1 MKIRFGLIFVLSI
14 LLNACASIGEYGTL
28 AQLRDVEIKLEDEKI
43 TGGIEKAMQSY
54 QQFLEQTPESAMT
67 PEAIRRLADL
77 KIERQNNQLDAVPVE
92 ELDAPT
98 RSADIVPVKKEARKQ
113 KTSTDETVI
122 AKDESD
128 IAFEKRA
135 TKADEIESAVDDV
148 ATLADGSSADMNNV
162 GAKEAIALY
171 KQLLE
176 RFPLYERNDQVL
188 YQMSRAYEDMADVEG
203 AMVVMNR
210 IVKEYPAS
218 RYMDEVQFR
227 RAEYFFTRKKFLDS
241 EDAYKSIVNMGS
253 NSSYYD
259 LALYKLGWTFYK
271 QEMYEEALEF
281 FMSLLD
287 YKVSIGYDFEQTENK
302 VDMKRINDTYRVIS
316 LSFSNLEGAESII
329 DHFDKV
335 GRKPYELGVYSN
347 LAEHYFIKRRFGD
360 AAKTYGA
367 FIDRNPLHEI
377 SPHFYMRV
385 IEIYKQGRFPKL
397 VVESKRGF
405 ASAYGVKSE
414 YWKHFDVKK
423 YPKVIALLQTN
434 ISDLAYH
441 YHALFRNKLF
451 ASKKKMHYAE
461 ATHWYKEF
469 ISSFPKDEK
478 TPEIHYKFAQLLL
491 QGNEYANSA
500 REYERVAYN
509 YPLHEKSSASG
520 YASVFAFREN
530 LKAASVAMHPIAM
543 QDVIRSSL
551 KFSDAF
557 PKHDKAAIVLA
568 AVADDIFEMKD
579 YALAIITATKLVD
592 NYPNTKAEYR
602 RGAWMIVAHSSYET
616 NLYVEAEKAYTQV
629 LLLTDIKHKDRES
642 LVNNLAASIYKQGEA
657 AALLQEYKLAADHFL
672 RIANVAPKSS
682 IRKTAEFDAAAVL
695 IKLNDWGRAA
705 KVLVAF
711 RNTFKDVKMLHEAT
725 KKLAVVYQ
733 EAERYAEAAVEFE
746 RIEKESK
753 DNDVRRE
760 ALILAAK
767 MYEKVENHKR
777 ALVVYQRYVDLFPKP
792 LEFALETRY
801 KMANLYKSWGNE
813 KKYHSELKRVISID
827 ARAGQERTDRTRF
840 LAAKSLLVLTEPAFE
855 KFAVIKLNKPFK
867 KNLLRKKRAMKY
879 AVTEFNKLVKFEV
892 GDVTA
897 AATYYLAE
905 IYYNFSRSLAE
916 SERPE
921 KLNEI
926 EMEEY
931 ELALEDQIFPFEE
944 KAIAVH
950 RKNLELISIGVY
962 SSWIDKSLEKLG
974 SLMPA
979 RYAKYEESTGF
990 MSFMDHYQYKF
1001 VAIPVPVAPAPVLT
1015 VEGVSSNAN
1024 QTQVP
1029 DSVQSVDAANDID
1042 KSQTAVPDAETSTGS
1057 K

>member
-1 MKIRFGLIFVLSI
+1 MKIHYFLIFLLPIVLS
-14 LLNACASIGEYGTL
+14 ACASIGEQGTL

-77 KIERQNNQLDAVPVE
+77 KIERQNNLQD
-92 ELDAPT
+92 ELSVAELSEPT
-98 RSADIVPVKKEARKQ
+98 RSENIVPVKKEEKKQ
-113 KTSTDETVI
+113 KVSSDDTVI
-122 AKDESD
+122 SKDESD

-135 TKADEIESAVDDV
+135 TKSEKIESTVNDA

-210 IVKEYPAS
+210 IVKEYPTS

-227 RAEYFFTRKKFLDS
+227 RAEYFFTRKKFMDS

-253 NSSYYD
+253 SSSYYD

-271 QEMYEEALEF
+271 QEMYEEALQF

-287 YKVSIGYDFEQTENK
+287 YKVSIGYDFEQTGNK
-302 VDMKRINDTYRVIS
+302 LDMKRINDTYRVIS
-316 LSFSNLEGAESII
+316 LSFSNMEGANSII

-434 ISDLAYH
+434 ITDLAYH
-441 YHALFRNKLF
+441 YHALYRNKSF
-451 ASKKKMHYAE
+451 KSKKKAHYAE
-461 ATHWYKEF
+461 ASHWYKEF
-469 ISSFPKDEK
+469 IMSFPKDEK
-478 TPEIHYKFAQLLL
+478 TPAMHYKFAEMLL
-491 QGNEYANSA
+491 QGNEYVNSA
-500 REYERVAYN
+500 KEYERVAYN
-509 YPLHEKSSASG
+509 YPLHEKSSSAG

-530 LKAASVAMHPIAM
+530 LKIASVAMHPVAM

-557 PKHDKAAIVLA
+557 PKHDKAAVVLA

-579 YALAIITATKLVD
+579 YVLAIATAKKLVA
-592 NYPNTKAEYR
+592 NYPDTKAEYR
-602 RGAWMIVAHSSYET
+602 RGAWLIMAHSSYET
-616 NLYVEAEKAYTQV
+616 TLYLEAENAYTQV
-629 LLLTDIKHKDRES
+629 LLLTDIKHKDRKS
-642 LVNNLAASIYKQGEA
+642 LVDNLAASIYKQGEA
-657 AALLQEYKLAADHFL
+657 AAVLQEYKLAADHFL
-672 RIANVAPKSS
+672 RIANVAPNSS

-711 RNTFKDVKMLHEAT
+711 RNTFKDKKMLHEAT

-733 EAERYAEAAVEFE
+733 QAERYAEAAVEFE
-746 RIEKESK
+746 RIERESK

-767 MYEKVENHKR
+767 MYEKVNNHKR

-801 KMANLYKSWGNE
+801 KIANLYKSWGNE

-827 ARAGQERTDRTRF
+827 ATAGKDRTDRTRF
-840 LAAKSLLVLTEPAFE
+840 LAAKSLLVLTEPAYE

-867 KNLLRKKRAMKY
+867 KNLLRKKRAMKD
-879 AVTEFNKLVKFEV
+879 AVKAFNKLIKFEV

-916 SERPE
+916 SERPT

-950 RKNLELISIGVY
+950 RKNLELITVGVY
-962 SSWIDKSLEKLG
+962 SLWIDKSLDKLG

-990 MSFMDHYQYKF
+990 MAFMDHYQYQF
-1001 VAIPVPVAPAPVLT
+1001 VPIPVPVLPAPAQSLD
-1015 VEGVSSNAN
+1015 GVSSNAD
-1024 QTQVP
+1024 TAQVP
-1029 DSVQSVDAANDID
+1029 DTVKTLDAANDVD
-1042 KSQTAVPDAETSTGS
+1042 KTQATVPDTGTASGS